1 MYAVIRYFNYRKD
14 ISFKILKTFN
24 SLDQADNYALKCAED
39 DFGEGDVVQ
48 GVAERRVYVDEVYDG
63 YTKGDGYDYYVYSV
77 IEIPE
82 AEDDESDS
90 ASGTSSEHE
99 DTN

>member
-24 SLDQADNYALKCAED
+24 SLDKADNYALKCAED

-48 GVAERRVYVDEVYDG
+48 GVAERRVNVDEVYDG

-82 AEDDESDS
+82 PEHDESADESDS
-90 ASGTSSEHE
+90 ESM
-99 DTN
+99 